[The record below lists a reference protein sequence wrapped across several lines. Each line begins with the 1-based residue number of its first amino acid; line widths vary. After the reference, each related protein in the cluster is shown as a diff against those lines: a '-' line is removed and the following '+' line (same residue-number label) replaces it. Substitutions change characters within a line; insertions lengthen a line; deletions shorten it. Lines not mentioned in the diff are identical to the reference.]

1 MTPRLFTG
9 CSPGADLNWIAR
21 CRLLTVRCQR
31 GFSLLEV
38 LIATTL
44 AASAL
49 IGLGQLVALAIDA
62 NRHAQAATIV
72 TLLAQQKME
81 ELRSFAWSVDV
92 LGVAATDSRLS
103 PSPGNT
109 LNENVDGFC
118 DFADASGRPLGET
131 SPMPAG
137 AVYVRRW
144 SIEPLPAFSG
154 NVLAVQVLV
163 TPRLVGHSQP
173 GPARSRMPDE
183 AHLVAIRRRVGI

>member
-1 MTPRLFTG
+1 M
-9 CSPGADLNWIAR
+9 
-21 CRLLTVRCQR
+21 TVRWQR

-44 AASAL
+44 VASAL

-62 NRHAQAATIV
+62 NRHAQSATV
-72 TLLAQQKME
+72 ATLLAQQKME
-81 ELRSFAWSVDV
+81 ELRSFAWSIDA
-92 LGVAATDSRLS
+92 LGVPATDSRLS

-109 LNENVDGFC
+109 LNENVEGFC
-118 DFADASGRPLGET
+118 DFADASGRPLGEAPT
-131 SPMPAG
+131 MRAG

-163 TPRLVGHSQP
+163 TPRLGGHSQT
-173 GPARSRMPDE
+173 GRARSRMPDE
-183 AHLVAIRRRVGI
+183 AHLIAIRRRAGLGIRN